1 MKRDRPQEVEMAV
14 LALLKKGNDNAT
26 TGGELATITGYN
38 TRLISSAISNLIILF
53 TMVFLS
59 LALGLV
65 LVMGTI

>member
-38 TRLISSAISNLIILF
+38 TRLISSAISNLIIHYDRN
-53 TMVFLS
+53 
-59 LALGLV
+59 
-65 LVMGTI
+65 TIVNNQVTNCTGY